1 MKTYFYH
8 ELSSFYYSKNRDT
21 IESVMVCENE
31 YDMMNDD
38 VFEYLS
44 KFKNIQ
50 FLEIETDESYYT
62 HKTIKDVWLQ
72 PNSFNN
78 RIALLQKLSNVF
90 IRYNGICVGLTS
102 HIVNELYYIF
112 NEFMIIFYCNEKTLI
127 DKNIKYLNII
137 DINNFNILNNLP
149 LNLKKLHV
157 SIFNKYSNK
166 INITNLPL
174 SLKKLSI
181 TCIHHFKK
189 MDESKIKLPF
199 GCKLEIKYI

>member
-1 MKTYFYH
+1 MKTVFYH
-8 ELSSFYYSKNRDT
+8 ELSSYYYSKNRNT
-21 IESVMVCENE
+21 IENVMICENE
-31 YDMMNDD
+31 YDMMNDN

-62 HKTIKDVWLQ
+62 HKTIKDEWLQ

-90 IRYNGICVGLTS
+90 IRYDGICVDLAS
-102 HIVNELYYIF
+102 YVVNQLHYIF
-112 NEFMIIFYCNEKTLI
+112 NEFMIIFYYNEKTVI
-127 DKNIKYLNII
+127 DENIKYLNII
-137 DINNFNILNNLP
+137 NVNNFNILNDLP
-149 LNLKKLHV
+149 LDLKKLHV
-157 SIFNKYSNK
+157 SIFNTHSNK

-189 MDESKIKLPF
+189 IDESKIKLPF